1 MKPAEGNLSPAWPV
15 VLLPGVIAQS
25 VCDEASQ
32 FLDVE
37 LPARL
42 ADWLTAKAERCFQRN
57 RRFRSLMQ
65 GRGNAPRDWLRVFM
79 RHWLSALLGT
89 ERPDLWYCLPPAF
102 DLGHA
107 LPPGSH
113 PRVNRRGRGPLPGPC
128 AWRPAR
134 ALEQPPWRFLRPA
147 RRAAAARVRRPRR
160 PPIVQPPAAPERSA
174 EPLGPF
180 RLAEWPV
187 LA

>member
-1 MKPAEGNLSPAWPV
+1 MNVSTAWPE
-15 VLLPGVIAQS
+15 VLLPGVVAHS
-25 VCDEASQ
+25 VCDEVAR

-37 LPARL
+37 IPERL

-57 RRFRSLMQ
+57 RRFRHLMQ
-65 GRGNAPRDWLRVFM
+65 GRGNAPRDRLQMFM

-89 ERPDLWYCLPPAF
+89 ERPDLWYALPPAF

-113 PRVNRRGRGPLPGPC
+113 PRVNRRGRGPMPGPC
-128 AWRPAR
+128 AWNPDASLRR
-134 ALEQPPWRFLRPA
+134 APWRFLDN
-147 RRAAAARVRRPRR
+147 RPRR
-160 PPIVQPPAAPERSA
+160 PAPQVRRTVRASLPVPPSPPVTEPA
-174 EPLGPF
+174 EGHF